1 MELIALTAL
10 FVECDWGMS
19 FGKSSSSRYVFEAAH
34 DDDFHCL
41 CCSLFV
47 FLFVDEQK
55 SSSSSSA
62 SRNLWVSGLSA
73 STRAADLKTLFSKHG
88 KVMVLYCL
96 FA

>member
-1 MELIALTAL
+1 MIEACLLASLAVVVMCLKLHMMMIFIAYVAVYL
-10 FVECDWGMS
+10 F
-19 FGKSSSSRYVFEAAH
+19 
-34 DDDFHCL
+34 
-41 CCSLFV
+41 